1 MTGRNRQPPRLL
13 PRTPMI
19 CYFPT
24 TGSSLAMRELVNL
37 IWVKY
42 KLNIGARSSVSRR
55 AEGQNTMSA
64 ETSLPL
70 PDLSIRGFRGFTDL
84 SIPRLGR
91 VTLIAGENNT
101 GKTSILEAIRI
112 FAESGTLEVIREIL
126 HSREE
131 DFEENTSNPESS
143 DSDSFL
149 MSALFNGFPL
159 LSETSD
165 PIVVSC
171 CEKSHQIRIN
181 IGWFIE
187 RFDDD
192 GRSSGLIPEDSDPS
206 REYDS
211 IPALVVEDDSGRKAI
226 YRIGSLDRRVA
237 SRPIFSRRRASRVS
251 SRFVSSSITN
261 GAEMGKLWD
270 NISLTP
276 SERHIVEA
284 LRIMDPQISAV
295 SMIGE
300 QTPRRFRTAIVSA
313 KNFARRVPLR
323 SYGDGMNRLFNIIL
337 ALVNTSNGILLIDEF
352 ENGMHYTV
360 QLDAWRMIFQ
370 LASDLNIQVLAT
382 THSSDC
388 IASFKDAAKES
399 EEEGLLIRLGRH
411 NDRAYIVEYTEER
424 LDIAVRQQ
432 IEVR

>member
-1 MTGRNRQPPRLL
+1 MDH
-13 PRTPMI
+13 
-19 CYFPT
+19 
-24 TGSSLAMRELVNL
+24 
-37 IWVKY
+37 
-42 KLNIGARSSVSRR
+42 R
-55 AEGQNTMSA
+55 AEGQNTMPD

-91 VTLIAGENNT
+91 VTLIAGQNNT
-101 GKTSILEAIRI
+101 GKTSILEAIRL
-112 FAESGTLEVIREIL
+112 FAEGGTPEVIREIL

-131 DFEENTSNPESS
+131 NIEETASNPETA

-149 MSALFNGFPL
+149 ISALFNGFPS

-165 PIVVSC
+165 SIVISC
-171 CEKSHQIRIN
+171 HEGSRRIQMD

-187 RFDDD
+187 KFDDD
-192 GRSSGLIPEDSDPS
+192 GRSSGLLPEDSDPS
-206 REYDS
+206 SEYDS
-211 IPALVVEDDSGRKAI
+211 IPALVVNYDDGRESKYPI
-226 YRIGSLDRRVA
+226 ESLDRRVA
-237 SRPIFSRRRASRVS
+237 IQRSIPRRRASRVS
-251 SRFVSSSITN
+251 SRFVSSSSTDR
-261 GAEMGKLWD
+261 AEMGQLWD

-276 SERHIVEA
+276 LEQHIVEA
-284 LRIMDPQISAV
+284 LRIIDPQISAV
-295 SMIGE
+295 SMIGD
-300 QTPRRFRTAIVSA
+300 RRLRTAIVSA

-337 ALVNTSNGILLIDEF
+337 ALANVGNGILLVDEF

-370 LASDLNIQVLAT
+370 LASDLNIQVMAT

-388 IASFKDAAKES
+388 IASFKEAAKES
-399 EEEGLLIRLGRH
+399 KEDGLLIRLGRH
-411 NDRAYIVEYTEER
+411 NDRTYIVEYTEER
-424 LDIAVRQQ
+424 LDIAVKQQ